1 MGFLKGLK
9 KTLKESAANLPDSVK
24 DINVGESLSSLKKK
38 SEDTF
43 SKLKSDSSDL
53 IAKAKDAMAAPK
65 EANELILPSDA
76 LRIIYFLI
84 SSDMELSS
92 EELEMFDA
100 IGADM
105 DPAFGNHKDMIISEC
120 SAYMEQ
126 ASDQDDYY
134 DLIRDQITAALQS
147 SKASSEGTIHPRL
160 LIWNLISIAFADGDY
175 SDNERRMIR
184 SVVRLMN
191 IDLSVMLEMEAA
203 VQTLLSIEREE
214 EFLKSSDRKY
224 AEVELQMNEIAD
236 RKTVIMQ
243 SVQALMTD

>member
-1 MGFLKGLK
+1 
-9 KTLKESAANLPDSVK
+9 
-24 DINVGESLSSLKKK
+24 
-38 SEDTF
+38 
-43 SKLKSDSSDL
+43 LKSDSSDL

-126 ASDQDDYY
+126 ASDQGDYY

-203 VQTLLSIEREE
+203 VQTLLAIEREE